1 MLANSAGR
9 SQALRRIVR
18 AARLARQRRQ
28 EPRAASRRKRTR
40 SMFIQTEQTPNPATL
55 KFLPGVV
62 VMDSGVA
69 DFASVDEAAASPL
82 AQVLFAIEG
91 VQGVFLGH
99 DFISVTKASEKEWFL
114 LKPSILGTVM
124 EHFTAGRPVMLNA
137 GEASSDDAEQVEGLD
152 GEIVAQIRELI
163 DTRVRPAVAMD
174 GGDIVFR
181 GFEAGVVYLSMHG
194 ACQGCPSSTATL
206 KIGIENM
213 LKHYIPEVVEV
224 RPV

>member
-1 MLANSAGR
+1 
-9 SQALRRIVR
+9 
-18 AARLARQRRQ
+18 
-28 EPRAASRRKRTR
+28 
-40 SMFIQTEQTPNPATL
+40 MFIQTEQTPNPATL

-62 VMDSGVA
+62 VMEQGVA
-69 DFASVDEAAASPL
+69 DFAKVEEAEASPL
-82 AQVLFAIEG
+82 AQALFAIDG
-91 VQGVFLGH
+91 VQGVFLGQ
-99 DFISVTKASEKEWFL
+99 DFISVTKSAGKEWFL

-124 EHFTAGRPVMLNA
+124 EHFTAGRPVML
-137 GEASSDDAEQVEGLD
+137 EANSEAQDGAVDADGLD
-152 GEIVAQIRELI
+152 SEVVSQIRELI

-181 GFEAGVVYLSMHG
+181 GFESGVVYLSMHG

>member
-1 MLANSAGR
+1 
-9 SQALRRIVR
+9 
-18 AARLARQRRQ
+18 
-28 EPRAASRRKRTR
+28 
-40 SMFIQTEQTPNPATL
+40 MFIQTEQTPNPATL

-62 VMDSGVA
+62 VMEQGVA
-69 DFASVDEAAASPL
+69 DFATVDEAETSPL
-82 AQVLFAIEG
+82 AQALFAIDG
-91 VQGVFLGH
+91 VQGVFLGQ
-99 DFISVTKASEKEWFL
+99 DFISVTKAADKEWFL

-124 EHFTAGRPVMLNA
+124 EHFTAGRPVML
-137 GEASSDDAEQVEGLD
+137 AEKQGGGDGDEQGDGLD
-152 GEIVAQIRELI
+152 SEVVSQIRELI

>member
-1 MLANSAGR
+1 
-9 SQALRRIVR
+9 
-18 AARLARQRRQ
+18 
-28 EPRAASRRKRTR
+28 
-40 SMFIQTEQTPNPATL
+40 MFIQTEQTPNPATL

-62 VMDSGVA
+62 VMENGVA
-69 DFASVDEAAASPL
+69 DFATVDEAATSPL

-99 DFISVTKASEKEWFL
+99 DFISVTKAPTKEWFL
-114 LKPSILGTVM
+114 LKPSILGTIM
-124 EHFTAGRPVMLNA
+124 EHFTAGRPVLLNTGDA
-137 GEASSDDAEQVEGLD
+137 PGNQGGDAAEQGDGLD

-181 GFEAGVVYLSMHG
+181 GFESGVVYLSMHG